1 MNIFFK
7 GTFFHGTQLKQ
18 SNFTLNQV
26 ILLFFLLIGQRI
38 PAKFART
45 YIKEKQCKAS
55 LRVSD
60 GRSWYVQ
67 YKVRGMQDV
76 NQQAE
81 FTQGWSIFRRENNLE
96 VGDVCVFELTKG
108 NEISFKVSIFRIA
121 DEADNNMSIGE
132 EKKKKKNVY
141 FLTMNSPAIVR

>member
-7 GTFFHGTQLKQ
+7 GTFFQGTQLKQ

-60 GRSWYVQ
+60 GQGLCGPCGASWCLS
-67 YKVRGMQDV
+67 KLFM
-76 NQQAE
+76 
-81 FTQGWSIFRRENNLE
+81 
-96 VGDVCVFELTKG
+96 
-108 NEISFKVSIFRIA
+108 
-121 DEADNNMSIGE
+121 
-132 EKKKKKNVY
+132 NV
-141 FLTMNSPAIVR
+141 